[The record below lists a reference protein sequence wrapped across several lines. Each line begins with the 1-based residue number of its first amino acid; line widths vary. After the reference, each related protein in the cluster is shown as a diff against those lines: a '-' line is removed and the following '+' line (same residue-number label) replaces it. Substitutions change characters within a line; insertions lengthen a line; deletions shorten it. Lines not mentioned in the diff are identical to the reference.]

1 MADIEN
7 GIYFITHRKWD
18 QWFLLE
24 VEDLMGEAF
33 LEMGKDSLQ
42 GVMEGSR
49 SLGILKLYQDLL
61 RDAAPSYKGL
71 ASRPIFYSIIRLN

>member
-1 MADIEN
+1 
-7 GIYFITHRKWD
+7 
-18 QWFLLE
+18 
-24 VEDLMGEAF
+24 
-33 LEMGKDSLQ
+33 MGKDSLQ

-61 RDAAPSYKGL
+61 RDAASSYKGL